1 MNPHPTEH
9 LVDAYIATWSTPDS
23 AERRRLIDALYA
35 EAAEFFADEPGDA
48 GVHHQGRTAIMDNI
62 TQVNRRLTQDAGLAT
77 RSTGF
82 VENHDLLKV
91 TWEMTTP
98 DGNVAMTGMNILQRN
113 LDGQILRDYILI
125 G

>member
-1 MNPHPTEH
+1 
-9 LVDAYIATWSTPDS
+9 
-23 AERRRLIDALYA
+23 
-35 EAAEFFADEPGDA
+35 
-48 GVHHQGRTAIMDNI
+48 MDNI

-98 DGNVAMTGMNILQRN
+98 DGTVAMTGMNILQRN
-113 LDGQILRDYILI
+113 LDGRILRDYILI

>member
-1 MNPHPTEH
+1 MVGARPRAGTRPCPCVLPTTTSR
-9 LVDAYIATWSTPDS
+9 VK
-23 AERRRLIDALYA
+23 
-35 EAAEFFADEPGDA
+35 G
-48 GVHHQGRTAIMDNI
+48 
-62 TQVNRRLTQDAGLAT
+62 RLTQDAGLAT
-77 RSTGF
+77 RSTGI